1 MVNLV
6 IAAAIAAV
14 AVAQSVSGEVQ
25 KRCTDEEKSFILV
38 RDGLKDFKSLNRAAN
53 KKLTFLAGT
62 DDLGQARDVVKKYG
76 KRSVAWDLSKDD
88 LKEARK
94 RRKSSKKLK
103 KIIKKM
109 IKSYKKATGKKLKMV
124 TVPSSTSERIV
135 KAFEKRKIVV
145 VRPKRNLS
153 KHSKV
158 KKFLKKLHKAEKHD
172 ETVPGSII
180 SFTVYEK
187 NGPKQLKKLRRALS
201 IVNAKKCFKKSKQQ
215 QSGSENEPEQSS
227 GPILSG
233 KNDDENPTKF
243 NDDKD
248 NESESESES
257 ESDSG
262 SSVSS
267 SSSESETQNQNKD
280 NGTEEGQ
287 GQGDDEGNG
296 EGLGNAGNGNNSD
309 SDSDNENGAGNS
321 DNENNGD
328 GNSDNENGNRDS
340 ENEATGTGNA
350 SGEGQGAQTNQQQ
363 QGQDQQDQQQQQ
375 QQQQGNEDGAAN
387 PAGPVQGN
395 AVQNAQEG
403 NGSVNPADGVQNGN
417 AVQNAT
423 GAANSADQSQNGNA
437 VQNAQEPQ
445 NGSTVL
451 NAQGAQNGSV
461 NQGLP
466 IQDDAGQNA
475 SQSQNGADT
484 SGVALNSA
492 NSANVVPPVVEPA
505 PTQN

>member
-257 ESDSG
+257 DSG

-280 NGTEEGQ
+280 NGTEEDQ

-309 SDSDNENGAGNS
+309 SDS

-475 SQSQNGADT
+475 SQSQNGA
-484 SGVALNSA
+484 GVALNSA

>member
-280 NGTEEGQ
+280 NGTEEDQ

-309 SDSDNENGAGNS
+309 SDS

-451 NAQGAQNGSV
+451 NAQGAQGAQNGSV